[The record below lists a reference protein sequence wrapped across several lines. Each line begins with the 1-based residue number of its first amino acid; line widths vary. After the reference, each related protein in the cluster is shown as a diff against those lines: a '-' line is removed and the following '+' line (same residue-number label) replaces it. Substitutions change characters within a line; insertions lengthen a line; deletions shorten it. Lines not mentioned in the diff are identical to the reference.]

1 MNRILTCWLLLLF
14 VGMGSLFA
22 QDDAQEPNDTS
33 AAAKDITVALN
44 AGGGVL
50 NMPGLV
56 ILSANDD
63 WFKFTITERS
73 SIDLLFLFVDGS
85 GLFDLDVYLYN
96 SSMTII
102 GKGETGAP
110 NEHIVNS
117 DLAIGTYF
125 IKITGWGGA
134 SNNYEMQIK
143 RNPYVAFKLP
153 EMLAIELPNAGQT
166 SILGEVEPMLTL
178 LSQPQVVGY
187 QVTSS
192 PGVGFAFPIGGTM
205 VTWTVWSGV
214 PDAST
219 VLRQETGL
227 VWVFQK
233 GQTPIGVTGPV
244 DGKDYSR
251 ALGGSNGGNIGRDS
265 SGGIHIAWFDGEL
278 GRPYRVWYRRGLQN
292 ADSGEITWT
301 DPVDLSDGLA
311 GYKSFVSISVS
322 DNAVHCTWA
331 AANNNVMYRR
341 IIRAGNVWNMD
352 ASQNTGLKGSNHDNG
367 PDIAAFSDDEVHIVS
382 IGTTSTSFEYGYRLT
397 GTTSWVKQTVAR
409 PVGSIAFKYP
419 AITVDHRG
427 HVHLAFTAIFKSA
440 PWPTTVN
447 ATTSHYWNV
456 WYMHRPRPTIALPGT
471 WVESHNA
478 LSLSPDW
485 QDHSLLGLPPQDV
498 AGDWI
503 DIQSDPV
510 GNIYIS
516 WHGTIYSHWAGK
528 DDAFI
533 TRRTFANDG
542 SAFSWEEPQ
551 ALHLASQGPNGLS
564 YSWSPSICAD
574 KDNVVFPVYFYKS
587 LGLGDILDANGNI
600 ILDGYENYA
609 DMDSAYRV
617 MHNGV
622 FIDGG
627 SKQLSN
633 SAALNMSTA
642 FPGTTP
648 HLYRHSNGKAWLD
661 IFQAMMPTG
670 STGLSYLVYQHEEV
684 TKYLAPY
691 IITQPANLTVDAD
704 QTASFSVSVNGME
717 PMTFIQWYK
726 DDQPLLGASATDYTK
741 PPVTADDN
749 GAMFHVVVTNDIG
762 SVQSAKATL
771 TVNKLA
777 QIISFVAIPN
787 KLTTDAP
794 FNLIATSSSNLTVSF
809 SIVSGA
815 ASVVGN
821 TVTIADVGAVVVR
834 ASQTGSNIYLPAV
847 SVDTEFIV
855 NLPPVKLPQSI
866 TFASISDKLVSDVP
880 FTLSATSSSNLVVNY
895 SIVSGPATI
904 SGNTITT
911 SGAGLVTVRADQ
923 AGDAT
928 YLAAASV
935 DNMFTVNK
943 IAQSIS
949 FSLISDKIATDAPFN
964 VSATSSS
971 NLVVS
976 YSIVSGPATI
986 SGNTISLTGAG
997 IVTVRAD
1004 QVGDDSYLS
1013 ATSVDGSF
1021 AVTKATQTLSF
1032 PVITSKLAGIA
1043 PFALNAVASSGLVVN
1058 YSIVSGPATIS
1069 GDIITLTGAG
1079 SVTVRASQIGDEKY
1093 FAATSVNNTFAVTK
1107 STQIISFTTIP
1118 SKFVNSVPFD
1128 AIATASSGL
1137 PITFSIVSGPATII
1151 GNTITITAA
1160 GTVKVRAAQVGSAL
1174 YSAATNV
1181 DKSFVVSKLT
1191 QTITFPAIATKLL
1204 NAVPFVVSATTTS
1217 GLPLTYSI
1225 ISGPATIVGDVVTL
1239 TGVSGS
1245 IVVRA
1250 TQVGDATYASKY
1262 YDRSITVSKLTQTI
1276 TFPAIATKLL
1286 NAVPFVVSATT
1297 TSGLPLTYSIISGP
1311 ATIAGD
1317 VVTLTGI
1324 SGSVVVRATQVGDAT
1339 YASKYYDRS
1348 ITVNKLPQV
1357 ITIPTISTKVFGGAA
1372 FVVTASSNAG
1382 VGYPVTLSYVSG
1394 PALVTPIAGSN
1405 DILITIIG
1413 AGTIVI
1419 KGTQAGD
1426 ATYAS
1431 TTLSRSITVSKATS
1445 TTTLVSSA
1453 NPSVAG
1459 STVTLTA
1466 KVASTASI
1474 PTGTVTF
1481 TVAGVVSAPVAVD
1494 ASGFATFD
1502 IASPAPLS
1510 VSVKATY
1517 SGSGNFNT
1525 SYSATITQK

>member
-56 ILSANDD
+56 ILSGNDD

-73 SIDLLFLFVDGS
+73 SIDLMFLFVDGS

-143 RNPYVAFKLP
+143 RNPYVTFKLP

-178 LSQPQVVGY
+178 LSKPQVAGY
-187 QVTSS
+187 QVTSL

-219 VLRQETGL
+219 ALRQETGL

-244 DGKDYSR
+244 DGNDYSR

-322 DNAVHCTWA
+322 DNAVHCAWA

-341 IIRAGNVWNMD
+341 ILRTENTWNME
-352 ASQNTGLKGSNHDNG
+352 ASQITGLKGSNHDNG
-367 PDIAAFSDDEVHIVS
+367 PDIAAYSDDEVHIVS

-503 DIQSDPV
+503 DIQADPS
-510 GNIYIS
+510 GSIYIS

-551 ALHLASQGPNGLS
+551 ALHLATQSPNNLG

-574 KDNVVFPVYFYKS
+574 KDNVVFPVYFYKA

-642 FPGTTP
+642 FPGTSS
-648 HLYRHSNGKAWLD
+648 HLFRHSNGKAWLD
-661 IFQAMMPTG
+661 IFQAMMPTN
-670 STGLSYLVYQHEEV
+670 SNGLSFLVYQHEEV
-684 TKYLAPY
+684 TKYLAPF

-704 QTASFSVSVNGME
+704 QTASFSVSVNGKE
-717 PMTFIQWYK
+717 PMTFIQWYR
-726 DDQPLLGASATDYTK
+726 DDQPILGASATDYTK

-749 GAMFHVVVTNDIG
+749 GAKFHVVVTNDIG

-777 QIISFVAIPN
+777 QIISFAAIPN
-787 KLTTDAP
+787 KLITDAP

-809 SIVSGA
+809 SIVSGPA
-815 ASVVGN
+815 TIIDN
-821 TVTIADVGAVVVR
+821 IITVTGTGSVLVR
-834 ASQTGSNIYLPAV
+834 ASQIGNNIYLPATSVDNEFVV
-847 SVDTEFIV
+847 SVPMQV
-855 NLPPVKLPQSI
+855 AQSI
-866 TFASISDKLVSDVP
+866 FFASIANKLATDSP
-880 FTLSATSSSNLVVNY
+880 FTLSATASSGLLISY
-895 SIVSGPATI
+895 SVVSGPATI
-904 SGNTITT
+904 SGDTITLT
-911 SGAGLVTVRADQ
+911 GGGTVTVRADQ
-923 AGDAT
+923 LGNVA
-928 YLAAASV
+928 YLPAPSV
-935 DNMFTVNK
+935 DNTFTVTK
-943 IAQSIS
+943 
-949 FSLISDKIATDAPFN
+949 
-964 VSATSSS
+964 SSQ
-971 NLVVS
+971 
-976 YSIVSGPATI
+976 TI
-986 SGNTISLTGAG
+986 
-997 IVTVRAD
+997 
-1004 QVGDDSYLS
+1004 
-1013 ATSVDGSF
+1013 
-1021 AVTKATQTLSF
+1021 SF

-1043 PFALNAVASSGLVVN
+1043 PFALNANASSGLPVS
-1058 YSIVSGPATIS
+1058 YIIVSGPATIT
-1069 GDIITLTGAG
+1069 DNIVTLTGAG
-1079 SVTVRASQIGDEKY
+1079 TVTVRASQIGDEKY
-1093 FAATSVNNTFAVTK
+1093 LAATSVNNTFAVTK
-1107 STQIISFTTIP
+1107 STQTISFTTIP
-1118 SKFVNSVPFD
+1118 NKLVNDAPF
-1128 AIATASSGL
+1128 AVIASASSGL
-1137 PITFSIVSGPATII
+1137 PISFSIVSGPASISGSTV
-1151 GNTITITAA
+1151 TITGS
-1160 GTVKVRAAQVGSAL
+1160 GTVKVRASQAGNTL
-1174 YSAATNV
+1174 YLAATNV
-1181 DKSFVVSKLT
+1181 DKSFIVSKLT

-1204 NAVPFVVSATTTS
+1204 NATPFVVSATTTSGLPLTYSIISGPATIEGDLVTLTGVSGNIVVRATQAGDATYASKYYDRSITVSKLPQTITFPTIATKLINAGPFVVSATTTS

-1245 IVVRA
+1245 
-1250 TQVGDATYASKY
+1250 
-1262 YDRSITVSKLTQTI
+1262 
-1276 TFPAIATKLL
+1276 
-1286 NAVPFVVSATT
+1286 
-1297 TSGLPLTYSIISGP
+1297 
-1311 ATIAGD
+1311 
-1317 VVTLTGI
+1317 
-1324 SGSVVVRATQVGDAT
+1324 VVVRAAQVGDAT

-1357 ITIPTISTKVFGGAA
+1357 ITIPTISTKVFGGAV
-1372 FVVTASSNAG
+1372 FVVSASSNAG

-1394 PALVTPIAGSN
+1394 PALVTQIEGSN

-1413 AGTIVI
+1413 AGAIVI

-1459 STVTLTA
+1459 SAVTLTA

-1481 TVAGVVSAPVAVD
+1481 TVGGVVSAPVAVD

-1502 IASPAPLS
+1502 ITSPAPLS

-1517 SGSGNFNT
+1517 SGNGNFST